1 MSDLMSDLTNKA
13 TLVAKREWFENVRTK
28 AFWISLL
35 LMPVILVAA
44 IVVPVIIEKNKSA
57 RDFVVIDESG
67 WLHEQVMMAA
77 LESDMQRMLRDSSL
91 IGGPVDALPPPVAT
105 LVSSVDAQT
114 QTDAL
119 ARAIA
124 QPGKGDR
131 QGLSQQAVDG
141 VRQWWISASSDEIR
155 AVNPFLSK
163 ARFRE
168 IDRDGRS
175 TEELA
180 SAIGTDDLF
189 AYIQI
194 ADNPLD
200 PTSVNR
206 FVSKNLTDDD
216 LQSWYS
222 RLATRVLQAERMN
235 DADISPELAGL
246 LTAEFGMLPR
256 KVSSSGEEEDV
267 SAEDML
273 RQWAP
278 VVFVYLLFLAIM
290 TISQMLLSNTI
301 EEKSNKL
308 MEVLLSSISPLQLM
322 IGKILGIAATGLTM
336 ILTWVG
342 CLIGAALLVP
352 SLFSGTQLS
361 IDFSF
366 LISDPV
372 FLGSFVVYFILGYL
386 LYASI
391 LVAIGSVCNTLK
403 EAQNLQS
410 PIIILLMVPLFVMI
424 PIAEDPNGVLAKSL
438 SYFPPATPF
447 VMMNR
452 AAGEL
457 AWWEYALSTGVL
469 LVAVALTMWAAAK
482 VFRVGVL
489 MTGKAPSIKE
499 MIRWIRAP
507 IGAVPVRK

>member
-1 MSDLMSDLTNKA
+1 MSELLNKSM
-13 TLVAKREWFENVRTK
+13 LVAQREWFENVRTK

-67 WLHEQVMMAA
+67 WLHQRVMAGA
-77 LESDMQRMLRDSSL
+77 LEADMQRILRDGSL
-91 IGGPVDALPPPVAT
+91 LGSPADDLPAPIAELLSQVQPET
-105 LVSSVDAQT
+105 R
-114 QTDAL
+114 TDAL
-119 ARAIA
+119 ALAIA
-124 QPGKGDR
+124 SPGDGDP
-131 QGLSQQAVDG
+131 QEIGQDAVENA
-141 VRQWWISASSDEIR
+141 REWWINASSDEVR

-168 IDRDGRS
+168 QPQGGR
-175 TEELA
+175 TTDELA
-180 SAIGTDDLF
+180 NAIGSDDLF

-194 ADNPLD
+194 GRNPLD
-200 PTSVNR
+200 PTNVNR

-216 LQSWYS
+216 LQGWYS

-352 SLFSGTQLS
+352 SFFAGTQLS

-469 LVAVALTMWAAAK
+469 LIAVALTMWAAAK